1 MTDNH
6 PTTVQANSDSNWDTY
21 TADSNSFFTE
31 VTESDKTLEIEPNI
45 WEKLFSEKAK
55 KKDGKFLLLREW
67 TRIFSK
73 KNSEVN
79 RFCRIAFK
87 RHSLSKRAFHI
98 FSGPFRCTI
107 PGYTTKVDIYLYP
120 DMKLIIKYCSA

>member
-31 VTESDKTLEIEPNI
+31 VIESDKTLEIEPNI

-73 KNSEVN
+73 KKFRSQP
-79 RFCRIAFK
+79 I
-87 RHSLSKRAFHI
+87 LS
-98 FSGPFRCTI
+98 
-107 PGYTTKVDIYLYP
+107 
-120 DMKLIIKYCSA
+120 YCF